1 MVYSL
6 GNLNWEIYQSITDR
20 YVTNEVVITEE
31 QLRHIKKRHQEAYQ
45 DVLHYLKETLDSPDY
60 IFKDSHPDTGLVIK
74 EIRREAMIFLL
85 VLKIATSSGKSGY
98 KNSVISGW
106 RITEKRLKNYL
117 RNKKLIYKKE

>member
-45 DVLHYLKETLDSPDY
+45 DVLHYLKETLDSSDY
-60 IFKDSHPDTGLVIK
+60 IVKDSHPDTGLVIK

-85 VLKIATSSGKSGY
+85 VLKIATSSDKSGY